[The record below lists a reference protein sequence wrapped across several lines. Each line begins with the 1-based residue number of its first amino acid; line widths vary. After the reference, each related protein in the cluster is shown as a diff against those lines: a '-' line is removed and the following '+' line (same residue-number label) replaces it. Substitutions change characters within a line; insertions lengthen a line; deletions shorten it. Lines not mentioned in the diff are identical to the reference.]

1 VTGVGSRH
9 RPRRDWK
16 PVAASVTRPRMS
28 LVLQSLLP
36 FPHSCQ
42 GPSPHQ
48 QGRYARMIE
57 QCFGGI
63 DVSQDRLDVLLLPQA
78 LRNVLYMA
86 ALSACRY
93 NPALKTFHNRL
104 ATAGKKPKVILSGG
118 APDKVGQVR
127 AVRHEATSHLS
138 HPHHWV
144 PMIFSLSR
152 TIQWLREAA
161 QLSAV
166 YGTRRAQ
173 REEVGLTALFLGALM
188 IWTRDE
194 TASQA
199 RTRRFLRRELR
210 PIL

>member
-1 VTGVGSRH
+1 
-9 RPRRDWK
+9 
-16 PVAASVTRPRMS
+16 MS
-28 LVLQSLLP
+28 
-36 FPHSCQ
+36 
-42 GPSPHQ
+42 
-48 QGRYARMIE
+48 
-57 QCFGGI
+57 CFGIGGLRVVANTDTPASNPPDLRELVVDTALI
-63 DVSQDRLDVLLLPQA
+63 MAEEKGSWSAVRLHDVADRLSVPTSKVLDEYRDLDA
-78 LRNVLYMA
+78 VADAWFLRGLKAMVGPK
-86 ALSACRY
+86 
-93 NPALKTFHNRL
+93 PADFMDQPEWRRVETCML
-104 ATAGKKPKVILSGG
+104 AWL
-118 APDKVGQVR
+118 DKLAEHR
-127 AVRHEATSHLS
+127 AVSAQILKGKLHLS

-161 QLSAV
+161 QLPAV

-188 IWTRDE
+188 IWTRDK

>member
-1 VTGVGSRH
+1 MANTDTPAFNPPNLRELVVDTAVIMAEEKGNWSAVRLH
-9 RPRRDWK
+9 D
-16 PVAASVTRPRMS
+16 VA
-28 LVLQSLLP
+28 
-36 FPHSCQ
+36 
-42 GPSPHQ
+42 
-48 QGRYARMIE
+48 
-57 QCFGGI
+57 
-63 DVSQDRLDVLLLPQA
+63 DRLSVP
-78 LRNVLYMA
+78 
-86 ALSACRY
+86 
-93 NPALKTFHNRL
+93 T
-104 ATAGKKPKVILSGG
+104 PKVLDEYRDLDAVADAWFLRGLKAMVG
-118 APDKVGQVR
+118 PKPADFMDQPEWRRVETCMLAWLDKLAEHR
-127 AVRHEATSHLS
+127 AVSAQILKGKLHLS

-161 QLSAV
+161 QLPAV

-188 IWTRDE
+188 IWTRDK